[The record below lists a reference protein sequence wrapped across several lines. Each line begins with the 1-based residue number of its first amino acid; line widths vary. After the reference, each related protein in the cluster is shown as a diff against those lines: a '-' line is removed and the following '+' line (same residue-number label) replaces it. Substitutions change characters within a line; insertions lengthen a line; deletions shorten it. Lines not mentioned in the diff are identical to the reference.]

1 MYLFGTILLLLFL
14 FYTLAKAADVLVLN
28 VRVLARQLGINI
40 FFLGMILGILTSMPE
55 LSIAINSAVNKVPA
69 MSHGNLIGGIHVAIG
84 LILGMNAVLQ
94 RKISTRQGKVRMLL
108 AIPLLLLPL
117 LLGLDGQI
125 SAIDS
130 VLLIVSYML
139 FMFISFRENRQGFGL
154 DFNIMTDRRV
164 TSAIGYSIGALI
176 VILLTSN
183 LIVRFT
189 LELLNV
195 IQVPP
200 FLIGVLAF
208 AIGTNIP
215 EIAVAIRAWKNH
227 AQAVSLSNLLGSAL
241 ANILI
246 LGVLSSMTPIQVS
259 VGYGYYLMTV
269 LTAAMLIMFGLM
281 YRSGN
286 KLTRREGFILL
297 GMYALFVLSQVGG
310 VITTH

>member
-1 MYLFGTILLLLFL
+1 MQLFGTVLLLTFL

-28 VRVLARQLGINI
+28 VRLLARQLGINV
-40 FFLGMILGILTSMPE
+40 FFLGLILGVLTSTPE
-55 LSIAINSAVNKVPA
+55 LSIAINSAINKVPA
-69 MSHGNLIGGIHVAIG
+69 ISYGNLIGGIPVAIG

-94 RKISTRQGKVRMLL
+94 RKISTRQGKVHMLF
-108 AIPLLLLPL
+108 AMPLLMLPL
-117 LLGLDGQI
+117 AFGLDGTV
-125 SAIDS
+125 SLIDS
-130 VLLIVSYML
+130 ALLIISYCL
-139 FMFISFRENRQGFGL
+139 FMYISFRENRKGFGFDL
-154 DFNIMTDRRV
+154 HVMTDRRIAQ
-164 TSAIGYSIGALI
+164 AIAFILGSLI

-189 LELLNV
+189 LELLTV

-200 FLIGVLAF
+200 FLIGLLVF

-215 EIAVAIRAWKNH
+215 EIAVAFRAWRNN

-241 ANILI
+241 ANVLI
-246 LGVLSSMTPIQVS
+246 LGVLSFLTPVTVS
-259 VGYGYYLMTV
+259 VGLAFYAMTV
-269 LTAAMLIMFGLM
+269 LTALMLLMFGLM

-310 VITTH
+310 LV